1 MRGMHAG
8 ADNACHDRP
17 NDHDHEYDHDHD
29 YDDEYGNLC
38 DGDWPPISDIKGGC
52 GVGGL
57 VHGGGRFAICG
68 EGVSIGGCGGWR
80 KKRRDVGIGGYGW
93 VVVGTGWYWWV
104 LVGTGGYRWVPVG
117 TSGYGWVLEG
127 TGGCWLS
134 LSITLL
140 QT

>member
-1 MRGMHAG
+1 MQGLITPAMIV
-8 ADNACHDRP
+8 P

-104 LVGTGGYRWVPVG
+104 LVGTGGYW
-117 TSGYGWVLEG
+117 WVLVV
-127 TGGCWLS
+127 TGGYWWVLVGS
-134 LSITLL
+134 GG
-140 QT
+140 